1 MKANL
6 TEGGHY
12 YYYHSLGYFDWVYCH
27 LTGIGSVHNC
37 RAYILSLNVPLVT
50 SYSGHRYCRHVYV
63 SLLCIYYLSPIRSP
77 MDAVTQTD
85 TCHHIL
91 YD

>member
-37 RAYILSLNVPLVT
+37 RVHIYCPLVPD
-50 SYSGHRYCRHVYV
+50 HVTKSPGIVDMYTCPSYV
-63 SLLCIYYLSPIRSP
+63 STIYPPSEVQWML
-77 MDAVTQTD
+77 
-85 TCHHIL
+85 
-91 YD
+91 